1 MRIIRSVPAMEAW
14 SRGLHREGVG
24 IGFVP
29 TMGALHEGHRS
40 LIRKA
45 RLACEALVV
54 SLFVNPS
61 QFGPGEDYARYPRMF
76 KDDATLC
83 RREGVDVLFAPS
95 AAAMYPAGFE
105 TRVAAGAVAQRW
117 EGAVRPGHFDGVAT
131 VVTKLFSIVRPAQA
145 FFGQKDFQQSVI
157 VQRLAEDL
165 NLGVTVV
172 VCPTVR
178 EADGLALSSRNQYLT
193 RAQRQV
199 APVLHEALQAGRTAI
214 LRGIRF
220 GAPVARAMQ
229 RVVEQ
234 EPRVTVDY
242 LACCDP
248 QTLEPLPHITR
259 QAVLLGAIRLG
270 RVRLIDNLLVKVS
283 PPTGGRKTGL
293 SAG

>member
-45 RLACEALVV
+45 RLACDALVV

-95 AAAMYPAGFE
+95 SAAMYPAGFE

-157 VQRLAEDL
+157 VRRLAEDL

>member
-157 VQRLAEDL
+157 VRRLAEDL